1 MQPVWNVSL
10 RYDAAMSINH
20 MSLVN
25 PIEVKMK
32 ASAQG
37 SLYEAIVALGLRA
50 RQINDQIRNQ
60 YLARTYDLAEREE
73 DNETRAIKLEVS
85 REFDRIPK
93 PTFLAM
99 REMFDDKLHWWR
111 PNAEQPSAEA

>member
-1 MQPVWNVSL
+1 MN
-10 RYDAAMSINH
+10 INH

-60 YLARTYDLAEREE
+60 YLARTYDLSEREE

-93 PTFLAM
+93 PTFQAM
-99 REMFDDKLHWWR
+99 REMFDDKLQWWY
-111 PNAEQPSAEA
+111 PNGEQPSVEA

>member
-1 MQPVWNVSL
+1 
-10 RYDAAMSINH
+10 MSVNH
-20 MSLVN
+20 MELVN

-32 ASAQG
+32 ASLQG
-37 SLYEAIVALGLRA
+37 SLYEAIVAIGLRA

-60 YLARTYDLAEREE
+60 YLARIADLEDVEE
-73 DNETRAIKLEVS
+73 DGAANFDKLRIS

-99 REMFDDKLHWWR
+99 REMMDDKLRWWY
-111 PNAEQPSAEA
+111 PNTESSE

>member
-1 MQPVWNVSL
+1 
-10 RYDAAMSINH
+10 

-60 YLARTYDLAEREE
+60 YLARTYDLVEREE
-73 DNETRAIKLEVS
+73 DNNETRAIKLEVS

-93 PTFLAM
+93 PTFLAL
-99 REMFDDKLHWWR
+99 REMFDDKLQWWY
-111 PNAEQPSAEA
+111 PKAEQSSAEVEEK

>member
-1 MQPVWNVSL
+1 
-10 RYDAAMSINH
+10 
-20 MSLVN
+20 
-25 PIEVKMK
+25 MK
-32 ASAQG
+32 ASAHG

-60 YLARTYDLAEREE
+60 YLARIADLQDEEE
-73 DNETRAIKLEVS
+73 DGSTANFDKLRIS

-99 REMFDDKLHWWR
+99 REMMDDKIRWWY
-111 PNAEQPSAEA
+111 PHTESND